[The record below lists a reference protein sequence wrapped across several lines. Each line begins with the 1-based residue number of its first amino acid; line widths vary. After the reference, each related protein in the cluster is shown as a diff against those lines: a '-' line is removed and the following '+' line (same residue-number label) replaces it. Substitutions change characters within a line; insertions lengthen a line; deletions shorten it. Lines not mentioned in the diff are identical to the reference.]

1 MKFEKFDF
9 TVLMAVYH
17 RDDPELFELA
27 VNSVFSN
34 TVKPHDFILVVDG
47 PVGVELARVILALE
61 RSFPMRIFWLPKNG
75 GLANALNVGLS
86 YVRTEWVLRA
96 DADDYNLPYRFERQL
111 TFMEEGVDLFGSAI
125 VEVDKDGQHLGYR
138 VPPCD
143 WSSIRRF
150 AKLRNPF
157 NHMTVGFRVE
167 LARRCGGYPNI
178 HLKEDYG
185 LWASMMMNGAKV
197 ANSPDAL
204 VEATAGRDMYI
215 RRGGWKYAKAE
226 IELQSHL
233 MHCHIKSLFSACVHG
248 GLRAI
253 VFLAP
258 GRIRGFIYE
267 KVLRYKRG

>member
-1 MKFEKFDF
+1 MCKKLDF

-17 RDDPELFELA
+17 RDDPDLFESA

-47 PVGVELARVILALE
+47 PVGVELARVILAVE
-61 RSFPMRIFWLPKNG
+61 RRFPMCIYWLPKNG

-86 YVRTEWVLRA
+86 FVQTEWVLRA

-111 TFMEEGVDLFGSAI
+111 AFMEQGVDLFGSAI

-138 VPPCD
+138 MPPCD
-143 WSSIRRF
+143 WLSIRRF

-167 LARRCGGYPNI
+167 LARRCGGYPSI

-185 LWASMMMNGAKV
+185 LWASMIMNGAKV
-197 ANSPDAL
+197 ANSTDVL
-204 VEATAGRDMYI
+204 VEATAGPAIYV

-226 IELQSHL
+226 IDLQFHL
-233 MHCHIKSLFSACVHG
+233 VQCNIKGLFFAYLHG
-248 GLRAI
+248 GIRAI

-258 GRIRGFIYE
+258 GSVRAFVYE
-267 KVLRYKRG
+267 KLLRYKQV